1 MLENE
6 IDGPYNLEPLA
17 ALCRSKEYTP
27 GLIIKCK
34 ASPGGMGNV
43 RNMMLNC
50 YRFAIEAGAT
60 GVIVPQIM
68 KRGDSSLSDLFTGI
82 DYPFTYFFDL
92 DHFTT
97 SFRAACPKIHLYES
111 QDELADFPSTNEEH
125 EVDAHELSVKHHPK
139 AYSMI
144 DEPQF
149 WRREFYKWLNENAP
163 PFSRSEPVLVT
174 IPMQLLRW
182 PFSFDNPEFV
192 ATFGRI
198 LLIRDDVRR
207 LAAMILYSMDK
218 TYNLSLNLSGP
229 IQPDKFY
236 GAHMRT
242 ASDAL
247 AVGWPGYDE
256 QSKNYLDAVSAT
268 NLSLVYLT
276 TGNPADAARFTAK
289 AATKNITV
297 VSKDTLLAGE
307 EFAAERAEMKN
318 LSWDHLGMIDYY
330 VLLRSSLFGGMF
342 QSSFSWNVANK
353 RHVVIGNGTWQE
365 IAPMKAGLDTWYDT
379 EGTLTY
385 DGPECFRDELS
396 TIYGLTDMDSVRWQ
410 FPMAL
415 YP

>member
-1 MLENE
+1 
-6 IDGPYNLEPLA
+6 
-17 ALCRSKEYTP
+17 
-27 GLIIKCK
+27 
-34 ASPGGMGNV
+34 
-43 RNMMLNC
+43 
-50 YRFAIEAGAT
+50 
-60 GVIVPQIM
+60 M
-68 KRGDSSLSDLFTGI
+68 KRGESSLSDLFTGI

-97 SFRAACPKIHLYES
+97 SFRAACPQIHLYES
-111 QDELADFPSTNEEH
+111 LAELSDFPSTNEDH
-125 EVDAHELSVKHHPK
+125 DVDAHILSVKHHPK
-139 AYSMI
+139 AYTMI

-149 WRREFYKWLNENAP
+149 WRHEFYKWLNENVP

-182 PFSFDNPEFV
+182 PFSFDKPEFV

-198 LLIRDDVRR
+198 LLIREDVRR
-207 LAAMILYSMDK
+207 LAAMVLYSMDK

-247 AVGWPGYDE
+247 AVGWPGYEE
-256 QSKNYLDAVSAT
+256 QSKNYLEAVSST

-276 TGNPADAARFTAK
+276 TGNPVDAARFTAM
-289 AATKNITV
+289 AATNNITV

-307 EFAAERAEMKN
+307 EFAAEREEMKN

-353 RHVVIGNGTWQE
+353 RHVVVGNGTWQE

-379 EGTLTY
+379 EGDLTY
-385 DGPECFRDELS
+385 DGPECFRDNLS
-396 TIYGLTDMDSVRWQ
+396 TIYGLTDMDGVRWQ